1 MKCCIEIKY
10 CLGVAI
16 TTKCDG
22 FFVFKL
28 KKDALLRERPVNNIK
43 HINYIIPRPLRTKT
57 SASHRTMHLLENPS
71 YFVLTG
77 RGII

>member
-1 MKCCIEIKY
+1 MKCCIENKY

-28 KKDALLRERPVNNIK
+28 KKDALLLERPVNNIK
-43 HINYIIPRPLRTKT
+43 HINYITIHIPVAYLF
-57 SASHRTMHLLENPS
+57 HLELSLNHN
-71 YFVLTG
+71 FWQTQLTPG
-77 RGII
+77 SSCC

>member
-43 HINYIIPRPLRTKT
+43 HINYIIPRPVFYSERAHTFQSPCVQT
-57 SASHRTMHLLENPS
+57 
-71 YFVLTG
+71 
-77 RGII
+77 IIFKILG

>member
-43 HINYIIPRPLRTKT
+43 HINYITLEIT
-57 SASHRTMHLLENPS
+57 SRLLVHLWLFH
-71 YFVLTG
+71 FV
-77 RGII
+77 

>member
-43 HINYIIPRPLRTKT
+43 HINYSTFKRLR
-57 SASHRTMHLLENPS
+57 
-71 YFVLTG
+71 
-77 RGII
+77 